1 MAVVLVTKINRYDG
15 TAAEMAAMTV
25 TGIPAG
31 STFFQNDT
39 GFIYILNGAGTWT
52 KKLYPNA

>member
-25 TGIPAG
+25 TGIPVG

-39 GFIYILNGAGTWT
+39 GFIYILNGTGNWT